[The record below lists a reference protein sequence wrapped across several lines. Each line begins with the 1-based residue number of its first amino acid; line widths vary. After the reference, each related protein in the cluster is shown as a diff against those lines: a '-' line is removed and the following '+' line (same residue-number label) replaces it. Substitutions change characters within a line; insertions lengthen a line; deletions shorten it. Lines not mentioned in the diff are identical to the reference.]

1 LSKSSSQHRRE
12 KKLQEE
18 FIKWYS
24 SMQLGT
30 GADIQPVRWS
40 QVQAVAKAPSAA
52 ELTSLVGLAFKLK
65 QPESSKTAIRTKF
78 SNEAPAPGD
87 AELTMLAA
95 SSLAVAMQGRGAI
108 AAKTAGLVM
117 ATTAVGQRV
126 PDLPMPLVA
135 MAEQALSDLAET
147 ARRRPQALS
156 NQPAPVVNVKGAL
169 EASPAFDQASV
180 HAVFNSLGQEFQK
193 ALQAIVNRQK
203 QFETA
208 VQGYIKV
215 QDEELNVLWWLH
227 GGHSE
232 LANVP
237 FGELPAAQRPL
248 VLAAELSDLSTVL
261 PGPPSLAALLSRA
274 GVEQNAVT
282 SVEAAVDALPVPLLK
297 ELLPDSDHPKVSP
310 ATTPILEA
318 VRRRLEIDGQGGWT
332 VGWNSVTG
340 LAHKQ
345 ELSALKFA
353 QSAFLELSLV
363 RLG

>member
-1 LSKSSSQHRRE
+1 
-12 KKLQEE
+12 
-18 FIKWYS
+18 
-24 SMQLGT
+24 MQLG
-30 GADIQPVRWS
+30 GEADIQTLRWG
-40 QVQAVAKAPSAA
+40 QVQAIAKAPSAA
-52 ELTSLVGLAFKLK
+52 DLTSLVGLAFKLK
-65 QPESSKTAIRTKF
+65 QPESSKSEIRTKF
-78 SNEAPAPGD
+78 SKEAPAPGD
-87 AELTMLAA
+87 AELAMLAG

-108 AAKTAGLVM
+108 AAKTAGFVM

-126 PDLPMPLVA
+126 PNLPMPLVA
-135 MAEQALSDLAET
+135 IAEQALSDLAET
-147 ARRRPQALS
+147 ARQRPQAQS
-156 NQPAPVVNVKGAL
+156 IQPMPVVNVKGAL
-169 EASPAFDQASV
+169 EANPAFDQPSI
-180 HAVFNSLGQEFQK
+180 HAVFNLLGQDFQK
-193 ALQAIVNRQK
+193 ALQNIVSRQK

-208 VQGYIKV
+208 MQGYIKV

-248 VLAAELSDLSTVL
+248 VLAAELSVLSTVL

-274 GVEQNAVT
+274 GIEHSAVT
-282 SVEAAVDALPVPLLK
+282 SVEAAVDALPVRLLK
-297 ELLPDSDHPKVSP
+297 ELLPESDHSKVSP

-318 VRRRLEIDGQGGWT
+318 VRRRLEIDGQNGWT
-332 VGWNSVTG
+332 VGWDSVTG

-353 QSAFLELSLV
+353 QSAFLELLLV